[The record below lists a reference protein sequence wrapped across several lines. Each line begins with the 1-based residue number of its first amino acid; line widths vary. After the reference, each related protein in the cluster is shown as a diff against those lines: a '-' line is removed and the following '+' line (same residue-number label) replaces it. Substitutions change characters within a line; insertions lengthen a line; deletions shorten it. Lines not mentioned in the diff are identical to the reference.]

1 MEAFFL
7 PIYYIVSMRIAVI
20 GMQGTGKT
28 TLLEALKRDMNVNWE
43 IMPSIGRTMKS
54 MGLPINEMGSDKTQI
69 EALFL
74 TLEQLK
80 YKDGFYARTFVDGF
94 VYTKYLAERGLVQPS
109 VLETWGRYIARNQG
123 AYDYQFYLRPEFE
136 MEKDGVR
143 SENDDFNNASERL
156 FEETVEFLRK
166 TGIKIYELSGSVEE
180 RVAQVNKIIK
190 GEHNEEI

>member
-1 MEAFFL
+1 
-7 PIYYIVSMRIAVI
+7 MRIAVI

-28 TLLEALKRDMNVNWE
+28 TLLEALKRDWNVDWE

-54 MGLPINEMGSDKTQI
+54 LGLPINEMGSDKTQI

-80 YKDGFYARTFVDGF
+80 YADGFYARTFVDGF
-94 VYTKYLAERGLVQPS
+94 VYTKYLAERGLVHPS
-109 VLETWGRYIARNQG
+109 VLETWGRYIARDQN

-143 SENDDFNNASERL
+143 SENDDFNQASEKL
-156 FEETVEFLRK
+156 FEETVEFLKK
-166 TGIKIYELSGSVEE
+166 TGIKIYELTGTVEE
-180 RVAQVNKIIK
+180 RVAQVNKIVK
-190 GEHNEEI
+190 GDAK